1 MDLTDLKGSVEMINR
16 AEEMLACYF
25 WVRME
30 GIVALWYLKS
40 DHEYVNRII
49 ETMTAW
55 SFNERCYEEI
65 MKVIDEERNMDNE
78 CRMIAEFFVYMIDN
92 EENGPTPVDV
102 LSPYLT
108 ESERSELIQIYESMK
123 REIKEVLK
131 LDYFENKA
139 KVKAEQRRF
148 MGESRFKEAEKDVSM
163 LGLLGVLI
171 KRNFRIPEE

>member
-1 MDLTDLKGSVEMINR
+1 M
-16 AEEMLACYF
+16 
-25 WVRME
+25 
-30 GIVALWYLKS
+30 
-40 DHEYVNRII
+40 
-49 ETMTAW
+49 
-55 SFNERCYEEI
+55 
-65 MKVIDEERNMDNE
+65 
-78 CRMIAEFFVYMIDN
+78 
-92 EENGPTPVDV
+92 
-102 LSPYLT
+102 SPYLT